1 MLPRV
6 LTSRIAFGVN
16 QLRNCR
22 LLLNPHIYTRIFL
35 SSTINS
41 TGMASNDSYSADE
54 KFNLITRN
62 LQVRVSDVYIR
73 IQEKVGGSYGTFS
86 NYISI

>member
-35 SSTINS
+35 SSTISS

-73 IQEKVGGSYGTFS
+73 IQEKVDWSYGTFS

>member
-6 LTSRIAFGVN
+6 LSSRIAFGVN

-22 LLLNPHIYTRIFL
+22 LLLNPHIYTRVFL
-35 SSTINS
+35 STTINS

-73 IQEKVGGSYGTFS
+73 IQEKVD
-86 NYISI
+86 

>member
-22 LLLNPHIYTRIFL
+22 LLLNPQIYTRIVL

-73 IQEKVGGSYGTFS
+73 IQEKVD
-86 NYISI
+86 